1 MVGLRLA
8 CIFISAST
16 VAFHLW
22 SAAMQISGTFLDLPE
37 PLSKKVGSTTLSGKN
52 FYLFIEYKTFSNFS
66 TGRRL
71 PLKLLHERRKR
82 NRKERARTPPWTLF
96 LRDSSPTT
104 HLRRAALPKS
114 RPVPPLAN
122 LPIKGRCLNLPVLER
137 HQCCRYKSW
146 RFHWSLTHFSEK
158 LVKILGKQIL

>member
-1 MVGLRLA
+1 MCLRV
-8 CIFISAST
+8 IYKKKHDFFAS
-16 VAFHLW
+16 LK
-22 SAAMQISGTFLDLPE
+22 S
-37 PLSKKVGSTTLSGKN
+37 SKEGVGSGVGSGPGSICQMYGSPDRNPPQNHRSPTLIK
-52 FYLFIEYKTFSNFS
+52 YKTFSNFS

-82 NRKERARTPPWTLF
+82 NRKERARTRPWTLF

-122 LPIKGRCLNLPVLER
+122 PPIKGRCLNLLEK
-137 HQCCRYKSW
+137 HQCSRSKIWC
-146 RFHWSLTHFSEK
+146 FHGSLTLFSEN
-158 LVKILGKQIL
+158 LVKNCG

>member
-1 MVGLRLA
+1 MLGICDILGRIPIRGSVPLTDG
-8 CIFISAST
+8 S
-16 VAFHLW
+16 W
-22 SAAMQISGTFLDLPE
+22 SESVP
-37 PLSKKVGSTTLSGKN
+37 KKCHRSPTLIK
-52 FYLFIEYKTFSNFS
+52 YKTFSNFS

-104 HLRRAALPKS
+104 HLRSPALPKS

-122 LPIKGRCLNLPVLER
+122 PLIKGWCLNLLEK
-137 HQCCRYKSW
+137 HQCCRSKIW
-146 RFHWSLTHFSEK
+146 CFHGSLTQVSENLIK
-158 LVKILGKQIL
+158 KFWVKKYFNSFFFVHWL